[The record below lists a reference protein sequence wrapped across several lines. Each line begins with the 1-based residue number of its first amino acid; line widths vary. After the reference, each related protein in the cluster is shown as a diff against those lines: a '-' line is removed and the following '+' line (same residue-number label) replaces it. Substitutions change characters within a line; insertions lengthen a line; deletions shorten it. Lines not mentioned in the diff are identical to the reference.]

1 MSKMFDIIRINQEI
15 ARENAIKE
23 AVRLASDPEYR
34 RQEEKRQRDEREES
48 KRKYPNGF
56 PYPHVF

>member
-1 MSKMFDIIRINQEI
+1 MSKMFDIVRINQEI

-23 AVRLASDPEYR
+23 ASRLCDPEYR
-34 RQEEKRQRDEREES
+34 ERERKRKIKEREEL

>member
-34 RQEEKRQRDEREES
+34 RQKKKKKRDEREES